1 MAKKATKKDYPP
13 RNQKYP
19 WKRWLNGEWHEIEHG
34 KDFQVPI
41 TNMRISIL
49 TYARNNGLVIET
61 RALEDGKTLA
71 FRNTGAKKPPV
82 KKKAAKPKSK
92 PPCPEKNT
100 NNG

>member
-19 WKRWLNGEWHEIEHG
+19 WKCWLDGEWHEIEHG

-41 TNMRISIL
+41 NNMRISML
-49 TYARNNGLVIET
+49 TYARNNGFVIET
-61 RALEDGKTLA
+61 RALVDGKTLA
-71 FRNTGAKKPPV
+71 FRKVGSKKPPV
-82 KKKAAKPKSK
+82 KKKATKPKVA

-100 NNG
+100 TNV